1 MITLFTAAT
10 ANGQKARIALEEAE
24 LAYRQRV
31 LDLAAGEHLDAAV
44 LALNPVGRIPFL
56 ELNRDDAPDV
66 IYGTLPIAIYAAETS
81 GRLLPAAGPERYTVL
96 QWAAFAAT
104 DASHAFASQFILE
117 DMLKLRDEAVLGF
130 VHKQIGRMLGIM
142 ERRLTEVSFL
152 AGSAYSIADVLAYP
166 IAATSAMR
174 LPDRLDGYP
183 AVGAWAERLSRRP
196 AVSRAMETA
205 CG

>member
-10 ANGQKARIALEEAE
+10 ANGQKARIALEEAG
-24 LAYRQRV
+24 LDYRQRV
-31 LDLAAGEHLDAAV
+31 LDLAAGEHLDADI

-56 ELNRDDAPDV
+56 ELSRDDAPGV

-81 GRLLPAAGPERYTVL
+81 GRLLPAGGSERYTVL

-104 DASHAFASQFILE
+104 DASHAFANQFILE
-117 DMLKLRDEAVLGF
+117 EMLKLRDETVLGF

-142 ERRLTEVSFL
+142 DRRLAGVSFL
-152 AGSAYSIADVLAYP
+152 GGSGYSIADVLAYP

-174 LPDRLDGYP
+174 LAGRLDDYP
-183 AVGAWAERLSRRP
+183 AVMAWAERLSRRP
-196 AVSRAMETA
+196 AVARAMQTA